1 MKTYINYIILN
12 FIKKVFLVSLIFFLL
27 ILLLNLFEEINY
39 FKDIDQILYYPLL
52 LNILNAP
59 SVLNSLFPFFLIA
72 TQFLI
77 LSLIENNELIILKN
91 FG

>member
-1 MKTYINYIILN
+1 M
-12 FIKKVFLVSLIFFLL
+12 
-27 ILLLNLFEEINY
+27 LNLFEEINY
-39 FKDIDQILYYPLL
+39 FKDIDENLYYPLL

-59 SVLNSLFPFFLIA
+59 SVLNSLFPFIFNA

-91 FG
+91 FGIDNLKIIESFHLYLFSKYVFNNIFL

>member
-1 MKTYINYIILN
+1 M
-12 FIKKVFLVSLIFFLL
+12 
-27 ILLLNLFEEINY
+27 LNLFEEINY
-39 FKDIDQILYYPLL
+39 FKDIDENLYYPLL

-59 SVLNSLFPFFLIA
+59 SVLNSLFPFIFLIA

-91 FG
+91 FGIDNLKIIGVIASISF